1 VALTKSPTVDPLAQ
15 DLTRATEAL
24 RAHDDAVSAASI
36 RVRELQDAC
45 ASARTAA
52 RLAWDAAGQG
62 VADGADPDTLTRI
75 AVQRDGEA
83 RALEAAVATLT
94 QRLASA
100 GARRDALVFD
110 IAVAE
115 SALVSQSANGMLIE
129 WYGILDTFMQTGD
142 RVQNLMRDLS
152 NIRDRGAPHR
162 QRCQEMGFP
171 VEIDCETPEVPLP
184 YGFDFDRFRTMAR
197 EHYLPAYR
205 QYLLDGTPEGF
216 LQKARNR
223 LRDVLA
229 TTRG

>member
-1 VALTKSPTVDPLAQ
+1 MALIKSATVDPLAQ
-15 DLTRATEAL
+15 DLARATDAL
-24 RAHDDAVSAASI
+24 RQHDDAVSAAGI

-52 RLAWDAAGQG
+52 RVAWDEAGQG
-62 VADGADPDTLTRI
+62 VADNADPDTLTQT
-75 AVQRDGEA
+75 AVQRDGEV

-100 GARRDALVFD
+100 GSRRDALVFD
-110 IAVAE
+110 VALAE
-115 SALVSQSANGMLIE
+115 SALVSENANAMLME
-129 WYGILDTFMQTGD
+129 WYGILDKFMQAGD
-142 RVQNLMRDLS
+142 RVENLMRDLS

-171 VEIDCETPEVPLP
+171 VEIDCDTPEVPLP
-184 YGFDFDRFRTMAR
+184 YGFDFERFRIMAR

-216 LQKARNR
+216 LEKARNR
-223 LRDVLA
+223 LREVMA
-229 TTRG
+229 TARA